1 MIVTKYSRLTRLAP
15 HSRHW
20 SGVRAQPPAPALT
33 PLPQARVPEKLQIR
47 LLGVATRRPRV
58 GAQPRHGLR
67 APRGAAAPHPAP
79 RAAPPVS
86 AGRRGHQHRARHV
99 PEAGRGRDSSLLQ
112 PVVAQQVARGR
123 GEAGARGPAAHVV
136 LGREEVPGAALA
148 VDLGQVAG
156 GDEPGVVRAGAL
168 RVDAVAAPGLVPED
182 EAGGGVA
189 PALRA
194 PLRLVVLEHEAGRA
208 GAAAVPL
215 VARAVLGPVV
225 LVVSRAA
232 AAVAAVTLAGVGLEH
247 DKLAQGA
254 RALAPHLVAVALA
267 GVRRG
272 GEVKVSLGAGVLRT
286 EADSVIALD

>member
-1 MIVTKYSRLTRLAP
+1 MIFTTYSRLTRLAP
-15 HSRHW
+15 HAWHCHR
-20 SGVRAQPPAPALT
+20 SGAGAQPPPPALT
-33 PLPQARVPEKLQIR
+33 PLAQARVPEKLQIR
-47 LLGVATRRPRV
+47 LLGVATLRPRV
-58 GAQPRHGLR
+58 AAQPRHGLR
-67 APRGAAAPHPAP
+67 APRGAAAPHSAP

-99 PEAGRGRDSSLLQ
+99 PEAGRGRGLRQ

-123 GEAGARGPAAHVV
+123 AEAGARGPPAHVV
-136 LGREEVPGAALA
+136 LGREEVSGAALA

-156 GDEPGVVRAGAL
+156 GDEPGVVGAGAL

-194 PLRLVVLEHEAGRA
+194 PLRLVVLEHEAVRA

-225 LVVSRAA
+225 LVVPRAA
-232 AAVAAVTLAGVGLEH
+232 AAVAAIALAGVGLEH

-254 RALAPHLVAVALA
+254 RALAPHLVTVALA

-272 GEVKVSLGAGVLRT
+272 GEVEVGFGAGVLRT
-286 EADSVIALD
+286 EAYSVIALD